1 MVREIKITIQWYIS
15 HADQVF
21 DKVEKN
27 HSVSHKNMTNKDSST
42 NRHIYLQ
49 IKVINLYNLCHHLTN
64 YLFIT

>member
-27 HSVSHKNMTNKDSST
+27 HSISHKNMTNKDSST

-49 IKVINLYNLCHHLTN
+49 IKVIN
-64 YLFIT
+64 

>member
-1 MVREIKITIQWYIS
+1 MLGLHITYGKRNQNHNPVVYIS

-27 HSVSHKNMTNKDSST
+27 HSISHKNMTNKDSST

-49 IKVINLYNLCHHLTN
+49 IRVIN
-64 YLFIT
+64 